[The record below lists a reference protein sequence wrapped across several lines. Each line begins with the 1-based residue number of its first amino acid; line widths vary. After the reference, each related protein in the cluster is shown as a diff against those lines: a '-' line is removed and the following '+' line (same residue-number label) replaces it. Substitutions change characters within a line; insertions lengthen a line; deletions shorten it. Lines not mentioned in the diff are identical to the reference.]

1 MSEWKK
7 AQFGISRPLSSIR
20 LDKHKGGGS
29 GSAAQKPLLVLAL
42 DGGGIRGVITCV
54 LLDRVCKQFPDFM
67 DRVDLIAG
75 TSTGGFNALA
85 LASGWSP
92 DEALQA
98 YEITGA
104 QIFSNNKR
112 RVVSGLAGALR

>member
-1 MSEWKK
+1 ME
-7 AQFGISRPLSSIR
+7 
-20 LDKHKGGGS
+20 H
-29 GSAAQKPLLVLAL
+29 
-42 DGGGIRGVITCV
+42 
-54 LLDRVCKQFPDFM
+54 
-67 DRVDLIAG
+67 VDLIAG

-98 YEITGA
+98 YEITGW

-112 RVVSGLAGALR
+112 RVVSGLAGACRAKYGQSGKALALHLMFGDKRLSDLRKHGTWCRGVLGMCTDSSSLNHPTAISTISRDTSAARR